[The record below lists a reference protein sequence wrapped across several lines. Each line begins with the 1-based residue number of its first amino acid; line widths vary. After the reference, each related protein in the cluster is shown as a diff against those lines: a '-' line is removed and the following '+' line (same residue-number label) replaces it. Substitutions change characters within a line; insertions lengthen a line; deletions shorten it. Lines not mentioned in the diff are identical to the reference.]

1 MRYVIWAKAEH
12 GYLPSTQ
19 GNFPTFTQGKVGKVG
34 SQQGVYPGKVG
45 KVGSQQGDYPG

>member
-34 SQQGVYPGKVG
+34 SQQG
-45 KVGSQQGDYPG
+45 DYPG